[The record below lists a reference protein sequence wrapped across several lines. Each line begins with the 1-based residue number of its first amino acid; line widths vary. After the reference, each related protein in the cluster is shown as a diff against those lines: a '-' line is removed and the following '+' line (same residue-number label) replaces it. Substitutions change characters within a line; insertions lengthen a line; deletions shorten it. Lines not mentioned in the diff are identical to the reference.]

1 MLEHNLCRIIEL
13 YSKVQVDYVAG
24 KISLPK
30 AEMEKKHSQMILDKK
45 FQGLSS
51 LREPYLQDNKIS
63 SISNITFRILSNLE
77 VPFLQGNLLVD
88 SPAWYLGLNPYL
100 ARLQLA
106 GNPWACDCPSSFPS
120 SASSPGTAPRWPTT
134 RSPPV
139 SATRSTSR
147 CCGPCNTTI
156 SRNSFSTP
164 ASRQVG
170 K

>member
-30 AEMEKKHSQMILDKK
+30 AEMEKKHSQMMLDK
-45 FQGLSS
+45 
-51 LREPYLQDNKIS
+51 
-63 SISNITFRILSNLE
+63 
-77 VPFLQGNLLVD
+77 
-88 SPAWYLGLNPYL
+88 
-100 ARLQLA
+100 
-106 GNPWACDCPSSFPS
+106 
-120 SASSPGTAPRWPTT
+120 
-134 RSPPV
+134 